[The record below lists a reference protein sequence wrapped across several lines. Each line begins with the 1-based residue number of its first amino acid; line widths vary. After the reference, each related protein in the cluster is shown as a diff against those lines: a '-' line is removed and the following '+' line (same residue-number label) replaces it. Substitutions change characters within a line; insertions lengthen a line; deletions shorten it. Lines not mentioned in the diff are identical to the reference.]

1 MKQYEVVIEA
11 IEKLGG
17 IATLGQIYQ
26 EALKNPEFK
35 YSGKTPTRNINRI
48 VQLQTKDIYKI
59 KPGLYSLV
67 KYRKKNESEG
77 IIVETAKNVNSEEVS
92 VFNHSYYQGILL
104 EIGNLRKY
112 QTFSPDQDKNKKFL
126 SKFIGEMR
134 TLDKIPQFTYENLVS
149 RSRTVDVIWFNE
161 RKMPSNFFEV
171 EHTTQFINSLA
182 KFNDL
187 QDFSARMII
196 VSDKSRK
203 LEFDKSKDFSSFRD
217 ITKRV
222 EFLNYEQLIKQYE
235 ALNEKLSFET
245 VII

>member
-11 IEKLGG
+11 IETLGG
-17 IATLGQIYQ
+17 IATLGQIYH
-26 EALKNPEFK
+26 EVLKNPEFK
-35 YSGKTPTRNINRI
+35 YKGKTPTRNVNRI
-48 VQLQTKDIYKI
+48 VQTQTKDIYKI

-77 IIVETAKNVNSEEVS
+77 IIVETEKNANSEEII

-104 EIGNLRKY
+104 EIGNLRKFH
-112 QTFSPDQDKNKKFL
+112 TFSPDQDKNKKFL
-126 SKFIGEMR
+126 SKSMGEIR
-134 TLDKIPQFTYENLVS
+134 TLEKIPIFSYEYFIN
-149 RSRTVDVIWFNE
+149 RCKTVDVIWFNE

-171 EHTTQFINSLA
+171 EHTSQFVNSLV

-196 VSDKSRK
+196 VSDKTRK
-203 LEFDKSKDFSSFRD
+203 SEFEKNRGYDSFKN
-217 ITKRV
+217 ISKRV

-235 ALNEKLSFET
+235 SLSEKLTFET
-245 VII
+245 III